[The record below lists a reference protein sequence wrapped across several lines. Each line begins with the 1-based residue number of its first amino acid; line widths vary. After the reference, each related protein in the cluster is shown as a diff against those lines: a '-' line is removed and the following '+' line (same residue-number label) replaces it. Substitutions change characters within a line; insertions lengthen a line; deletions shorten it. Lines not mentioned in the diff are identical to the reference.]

1 MKKLTIIALVLLS
14 VACSKK
20 DANRLSK
27 KSPIDGKWVI
37 AGATAWQD
45 EVYKRFESGYVIQD
59 YRHVGWDTIG
69 TFYCEG
75 SNFVYTSDSHLFDK
89 APIPYSLSAN
99 NDTLFLFFSTTPEKL
114 IRRN

>member
-89 APIPYSLSAN
+89 APIPYTLSAN
-99 NDTLFLFFSTTPEKL
+99 NDTLTLFFSTPEKL

>member
-59 YRHVGWDTIG
+59 YRHAGWDTIG

-75 SNFVYTSDSHLFDK
+75 SNFVYTSNSHLFNNT
-89 APIPYSLSAN
+89 PIPYTLSAN
-99 NDTLFLFFSTTPEKL
+99 NDTLTLGFVEPEKL